1 MGKSSSSDLR
11 VRIVGEIESGHS
23 CRSAARRFGVSAAT
37 AVRLAQRK
45 ARTGLITPERQGRPP
60 GRGPLSAHADVLV
73 SWVDAEGDITMPELA
88 DRLFNAHGVKAHPA
102 SLSRLLLAHGFTVKK
117 TLLASETD
125 RADIVRAR
133 RVWQSHRQPWMK
145 RRPERLVFIDET
157 GTTTKMTRLR
167 GRARRGQRLKMKAP
181 FGHWGTQT
189 FIAALRHD
197 GLTAPWVID
206 RPMNREIFETYVE
219 TQLAPTLQ
227 RGDMVI
233 LDNLSSHK
241 SEKAKA
247 ILKERGAWFLFLP
260 PYSPDL
266 NPIEMAFAKLKA
278 HLRKAK
284 ARSIDDLWK
293 AVGSIC
299 DLYTPEECWNYLKHD
314 GYVAD

>member
-1 MGKSSSSDLR
+1 MK
-11 VRIVGEIESGHS
+11 
-23 CRSAARRFGVSAAT
+23 
-37 AVRLAQRK
+37 K
-45 ARTGLITPERQGRPP
+45 RP
-60 GRGPLSAHADVLV
+60 
-73 SWVDAEGDITMPELA
+73 
-88 DRLFNAHGVKAHPA
+88 K
-102 SLSRLLLAHGFTVKK
+102 
-117 TLLASETD
+117 
-125 RADIVRAR
+125 
-133 RVWQSHRQPWMK
+133 
-145 RRPERLVFIDET
+145 RLVFIDET

-167 GRARRGQRLKMKAP
+167 GRARRGQRLRMTAP

-206 RPMNREIFETYVE
+206 APMNRRLFETYVE
-219 TQLAPTLQ
+219 TQLAPTLKP
-227 RGDMVI
+227 GDMVI

-284 ARSIDDLWK
+284 ARSIHTLWQ

-299 DLYTPEECWNYLKHD
+299 ELYSPDECWNYLKEA

>member
-1 MGKSSSSDLR
+1 
-11 VRIVGEIESGHS
+11 
-23 CRSAARRFGVSAAT
+23 
-37 AVRLAQRK
+37 
-45 ARTGLITPERQGRPP
+45 
-60 GRGPLSAHADVLV
+60 
-73 SWVDAEGDITMPELA
+73 
-88 DRLFNAHGVKAHPA
+88 
-102 SLSRLLLAHGFTVKK
+102 
-117 TLLASETD
+117 
-125 RADIVRAR
+125 
-133 RVWQSHRQPWMK
+133 
-145 RRPERLVFIDET
+145 
-157 GTTTKMTRLR
+157 
-167 GRARRGQRLKMKAP
+167 MKAP
-181 FGHWGTQT
+181 FGHLGTQT

-197 GLTAPWVID
+197 GLNAPWVID
-206 RPMNREIFETYVE
+206 RPMNRKIFETYVE

-299 DLYTPEECWNYLKHD
+299 DLYTPEECWNYLKHG

>member
-1 MGKSSSSDLR
+1 
-11 VRIVGEIESGHS
+11 
-23 CRSAARRFGVSAAT
+23 
-37 AVRLAQRK
+37 
-45 ARTGLITPERQGRPP
+45 
-60 GRGPLSAHADVLV
+60 
-73 SWVDAEGDITMPELA
+73 
-88 DRLFNAHGVKAHPA
+88 
-102 SLSRLLLAHGFTVKK
+102 
-117 TLLASETD
+117 
-125 RADIVRAR
+125 
-133 RVWQSHRQPWMK
+133 MK

-206 RPMNREIFETYVE
+206 RPMNRKIFETYVE

-227 RGDMVI
+227 RGDIVI

-278 HLRKAK
+278 HLRKAQ